1 MAEGCG
7 TSSSWG
13 SSAWWGRP
21 EPVQAVIDAFWRAA
35 VYCLHPRV
43 IALSFLPLLVTIV
56 AALGLGYFF
65 WNEAV
70 EALRLHLQAWGWVQ
84 WVTRALEA
92 IGLGGLRSVLAPA
105 LLLFAT
111 IPFIV
116 MACLLMVGLFM
127 TPAMV
132 SLVAE
137 RRFPALERK
146 KGASFLRSLVW
157 SLGSTL
163 AACAALVVSVPLW
176 LIPPLVLILPPLIWG
191 WLSYRVISFDC
202 LADHASAQER
212 QRIMRE
218 QRVHLLLIGL
228 LTGYLGALPSV
239 LWASGAMFI
248 AMAPL
253 LVPLAI
259 WAYTLIFAFSSL
271 WCAHYCLAQLHR
283 LRITPEELSA
293 FAAAVVPEEQPVA
306 TPDAARTQKD
316 LT

>member
-1 MAEGCG
+1 MQ
-7 TSSSWG
+7 T
-13 SSAWWGRP
+13 
-21 EPVQAVIDAFWRAA
+21 VVDAFWRAA

-43 IALSFLPLLVTIV
+43 IALSFLPLALTIV

-65 WNEAV
+65 WDAAV
-70 EALRLHLQAWGWVQ
+70 EALRVHLQTWIWVQ
-84 WVTRALEA
+84 WVTGALET

-111 IPFIV
+111 LPFMV
-116 MACLLMVGLFM
+116 VACLLMVGLFM

-132 SLVAE
+132 SLVGE

-146 KGASFLRSLVW
+146 RGASIWHSLAW

-163 AACAALVVSVPLW
+163 AACAALLVSIPLW
-176 LIPPLVLILPPLIWG
+176 LVPPLVLILPPLIWG
-191 WLSYRVISFDC
+191 WLSYRVLSFDC

-212 QRIMRE
+212 QLIMRE
-218 QRVHLLLIGL
+218 HRTHLLIIGL
-228 LTGYLGALPSV
+228 LTGYLSALPSV

-259 WAYTLIFAFSSL
+259 WVYTLIFAFSSL
-271 WCAHYCLAQLHR
+271 WCAHYCLAR
-283 LRITPEELSA
+283 LQQMRGM
-293 FAAAVVPEEQPVA
+293 
-306 TPDAARTQKD
+306 TPDPEPQREAQSSLLSSPDTADQGRSTGTMPPASGSEQGQ
-316 LT
+316 